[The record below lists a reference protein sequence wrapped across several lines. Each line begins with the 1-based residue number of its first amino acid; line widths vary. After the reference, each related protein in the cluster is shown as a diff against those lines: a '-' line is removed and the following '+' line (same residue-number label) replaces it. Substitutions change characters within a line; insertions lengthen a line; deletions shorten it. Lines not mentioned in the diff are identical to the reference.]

1 MIKNLVDCKLRADY
15 LISNGLNKEV
25 LAERYQ
31 IQRESVGV
39 WLRQSQMPPISV
51 LLDMAKE
58 LNTNVS
64 FLLSLTEY
72 SFPLDSYEPDMR
84 LNEIRKEKKMH
95 LVELAEQSGASIT
108 TVRKYGDGEID
119 KPNLKVILTFS
130 TLLGVSMEYMMG
142 LTRFKTWEDAAISY
156 NPFILLEKGK
166 AICIIDSSGDKNFY
180 LVTDDMTLINSAG
193 EIFTQADLKSDGI
206 EVIVWDIE

>member
-1 MIKNLVDCKLRADY
+1 MIKNLVECKLRADY

-31 IQRESVGV
+31 IQKESVGV

-84 LNEIRKEKKMH
+84 LNEIRKERKMH

-166 AICIIDSSGDKNFY
+166 AICIIDSNGDKKFY
-180 LVTDDMTLINSAG
+180 LVTEDMTLINSDG

-206 EVIVWDIE
+206 EVVVWDI

>member
-1 MIKNLVDCKLRADY
+1 MIKNLVECKLRADY

-31 IQRESVGV
+31 IQKESVGV

-84 LNEIRKEKKMH
+84 LNEIRKERKMH

-156 NPFILLEKGK
+156 NPFILLEKGN
-166 AICIIDSSGDKNFY
+166 AICIIDSNGDKKFY
-180 LVTDDMTLINSAG
+180 LVTEDMTLINSDG

-206 EVIVWDIE
+206 KVVVWDI